1 MTPPTA
7 PPPSGDADA
16 DATEP
21 SSQSAELARTVTDAA
36 ELARRFDLEFAV
48 VVRHIDELAE
58 RTARRFAE
66 LSQRTAE
73 LFAHF
78 DAQRNYWAG
87 SVRMPPRP
95 TSPPP
100 IPPRPAVPPGTPPR
114 TAISPPHA

>member
-1 MTPPTA
+1 MTHSDPA
-7 PPPSGDADA
+7 PSADRDPAEQPS
-16 DATEP
+16 P
-21 SSQSAELARTVTDAA
+21 STELAPTVTDAA

-58 RTARRFAE
+58 RTARRFVE

-100 IPPRPAVPPGTPPR
+100 IPPRPAVPPGAPPR
-114 TAISPPHA
+114 AALSPPRA

>member
-1 MTPPTA
+1 MTPPSDPA
-7 PPPSGDADA
+7 PSVGP

-21 SSQSAELARTVTDAA
+21 SSPSTELATAVTDAA
-36 ELARRFDLEFAV
+36 ELARRYDLEFAV

-66 LSQRTAE
+66 LSQHTAE
-73 LFAHF
+73 LFGHF

-95 TSPPP
+95 TSPP
-100 IPPRPAVPPGTPPR
+100 IPPRPAVPPGSPPR
-114 TAISPPHA
+114 AALSPPQA